1 MKENKI
7 SNLDYVC
14 AYEYYTTPLIEKILW
29 TMCFPFGT
37 FAFWTDYFKYKKEF
51 WRFNNGGWKVNE
63 RRI

>member
-51 WRFNNGGWKVNE
+51 WRFNNGG
-63 RRI
+63 